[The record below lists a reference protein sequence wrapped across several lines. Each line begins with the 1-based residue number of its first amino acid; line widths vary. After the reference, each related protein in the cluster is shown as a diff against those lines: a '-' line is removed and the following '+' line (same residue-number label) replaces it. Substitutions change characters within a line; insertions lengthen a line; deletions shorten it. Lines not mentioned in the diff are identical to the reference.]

1 MQKPIIGKNAKGG
14 GKFKLCLSAAA
25 ICWAFCGMN
34 ADDKSAVG
42 WAETTITLDSAEP
55 VRMAGGAGEI
65 VYNAGWC
72 TGADAAGA
80 TVVLKA
86 VTAPDTDNAVT
97 SAVPLAAGADASEG
111 VVEYEGSG
119 YMRFILSAEL
129 DGVPVGEKL
138 VGDVAFGESSAF
150 SAKMPFDGRTNMLQE
165 AVNAKVS
172 VPVRYD
178 LQWANVASNAEISL
192 VCVRRK
198 KSGEILDVTT
208 NFLFS
213 ADSPATGEVD
223 LVTANLR
230 WGEYKLMLREY
241 AGDGALI
248 LEKAS
253 PEFSIAHVYGTCVVI
268 R

>member
-1 MQKPIIGKNAKGG
+1 
-14 GKFKLCLSAAA
+14 
-25 ICWAFCGMN
+25 MN
-34 ADDKSAVG
+34 AGDKSAVG
-42 WAETTITLDSAEP
+42 WAETTMTLDSAEP
-55 VRMAGGAGEI
+55 VRMTDGAGEI

-72 TGADAAGA
+72 TGANAAGA
-80 TVVLKA
+80 ISVLKA
-86 VTAPDTDNAVT
+86 VSAPDTDNAVT
-97 SAVPLAAGADASEG
+97 SAVPLAAGADAMDG

-129 DGVPVGEKL
+129 DGVPVGETI
-138 VGDVAFGESSAF
+138 VSDVAFGASSAF
-150 SAKMPFDGRTNMLQE
+150 STAVAFDGRTNMLQE
-165 AVNAKVS
+165 AVNAKIT

-192 VCVRRK
+192 IRVCLGK
-198 KSGEILDVTT
+198 NGAILDVTT